1 MGGWSFL
8 RPLIILRLLT
18 QRTRAGAGAL
28 RASELAWWG
37 PLSTDA
43 TLARI
48 NEPGAGSGAR
58 PNVTALEV
66 NDDAAALGA
75 DCLLIGVTRRV
86 AAGEELLL
94 SYGDNYDR
102 SDYGA

>member
-1 MGGWSFL
+1 ML
-8 RPLIILRLLT
+8 A
-18 QRTRAGAGAL
+18 AGAGAL

-58 PNVTALEV
+58 ANVTALEA
-66 NDDAAALGA
+66 NDAEAAALGA